1 MKNEGKRKSTKQWI
15 SDHAVELLV
24 GCIAF
29 AGLCIL
35 IYLERDAL
43 GKLILRKKTVKL
55 SIPNSSVPNELTL
68 FDVSQAAGKT
78 LETSPSA
85 ISAIEETEVRGFVR
99 NLHNGWVHSPEKAA
113 EALEY
118 GITLEPGQTW
128 VNSFTRTYHRAA
140 L

>member
-1 MKNEGKRKSTKQWI
+1 MKNEEKKMSIKQWL
-15 SDHAVELLV
+15 SDHAVELIV

-35 IYLERDAL
+35 VYLERDAL
-43 GKLILRKKTVKL
+43 GNLILRRKTVKL
-55 SIPNSSVPNELTL
+55 PIPKGSVPNELTL
-68 FDVSQAAGKT
+68 FDASQVAEKA